1 MSNNKTGFYK
11 LISFLVLIII
21 VYVLFDRVLPGYGLT
36 FELFNDYSLSKTK
49 LEDDLNWK
57 DQHVRLQRDVNR
69 LQVKLSEKN
78 LEIPEKGM
86 ISRPLAVIDSLLKIN
101 KCDMAQLQIV
111 KIDSTQQYQIITGN
125 ITLAG
130 EFTHIKNFVK
140 AVETSPLILN
150 IKALN
155 IKLVSLYSRNLNCEL
170 KVEILFKK

>member
-1 MSNNKTGFYK
+1 
-11 LISFLVLIII
+11 
-21 VYVLFDRVLPGYGLT
+21 
-36 FELFNDYSLSKTK
+36 
-49 LEDDLNWK
+49 
-57 DQHVRLQRDVNR
+57 
-69 LQVKLSEKN
+69 
-78 LEIPEKGM
+78 
-86 ISRPLAVIDSLLKIN
+86 
-101 KCDMAQLQIV
+101 MAQLQIV

-155 IKLVSLYSRNLNCEL
+155 IKLASLYSRNLNCEL